1 MCTPR
6 SKRNRLLL
14 VLLLLVA
21 AVAGWC
27 FVAPRQRVYRG
38 QPVSEWVRQL
48 SITSLGVT
56 NAILDV
62 LLDIGPDC
70 LPPLVSNLESQD
82 NVFSKAWQK
91 YSPKLPRGVRN
102 ALPRPIPRAWRRAT
116 AAWALAQIG
125 PAARPVTAALVAAL
139 DDPEDGVRAE
149 AAQALR
155 FVKARSPDAIAALA
169 RRLSDPTPLVRSR
182 AAEALW
188 DLAPESRA
196 ALPALIQLLHDPD
209 HAYQAASCMQELGP
223 LASNAVLDLIDV
235 VKQGVAGHPPKRKF
249 SSPHSDQEDP
259 SAHNRAMAAKALGK
273 IGIANAEVLGTL
285 QAALKYPPT
294 LEGAPG
300 RLCDPGSAKMPHR
313 RWV

>member
-21 AVAGWC
+21 AVAGWW
-27 FVAPRQRVYRG
+27 FVTPHERVYRG

-48 SITSLGVT
+48 SITSLGET

-70 LPPLVSNLESQD
+70 LPPLVANLESQD
-82 NVFSKAWQK
+82 NVFSKAGQK
-91 YSPKLPRGVRN
+91 YWRKLPRGVRN
-102 ALPRPIPRAWRRAT
+102 ALPRPIPRVERRAT
-116 AAWALAQIG
+116 AAWALGQIG

-139 DDPEDGVRAE
+139 DDPENRVRAE

-155 FVKARSPDAIAALA
+155 YVNPRASGAIAALA
-169 RRLSDPTPLVRSR
+169 RRLSDPAPMVRSR

-188 DLAPESRA
+188 DMAPESQA
-196 ALPALIQLLHDPD
+196 ALPALIQLLNDPV
-209 HAYQAASCMQELGP
+209 HAYEGALCMQELGP
-223 LASNAVLDLIDV
+223 LASNAVPDLIDV
-235 VKQGVAGHPPKRKF
+235 VKQGVAGHPPKQKF
-249 SSPHSDQEDP
+249 SSLHSDQEDP
-259 SAHNRAMAAKALGK
+259 RAHARAIAAKALGK
-273 IGIANAEVLGTL
+273 IGIANAQVLDTL
-285 QAALKYPPT
+285 QDALKYPPT